1 MATIIPTTVEEQ
13 VRAAAY
19 RWTDYSTA
27 DTSTPIKVQNMQGLA
42 GSVQV
47 TGTFGSAT
55 ITLQASNDGTN
66 YVTLKDSAGGTA
78 ISFTAAGMAEFSTAA
93 LFIKPTSSGGT
104 ADNVTVTVILRG

>member
-66 YVTLKDSAGGTA
+66 YVTLKDSAGTA

-93 LFIKPTSSGGT
+93 LYLKPTSTGGT

>member
-55 ITLQASNDGTN
+55 ITLQASNDATN
-66 YVTLKDSAGGTA
+66 FVTLKDSAGTA

-93 LFIKPTSSGGT
+93 LYLKPTSSGGT

>member
-66 YVTLKDSAGGTA
+66 YVTLKDSTGTA

-93 LFIKPTSSGGT
+93 LYLKPTSTGGT

>member
-13 VRAAAY
+13 IRAAAY

-66 YVTLKDSAGGTA
+66 YVTLKDSAGTA
-78 ISFTAAGMAEFSTAA
+78 ISLTAAGMAEFSTAA
-93 LFIKPTSSGGT
+93 LYLKPTSTGGT

>member
-1 MATIIPTTVEEQ
+1 MATIIPTTVEQ
-13 VRAAAY
+13 QIQAAAY

-47 TGTFGSAT
+47 TGTFGGAT
-55 ITLQASNDGTN
+55 ITLQGSNDGTN
-66 YVTLKDSAGGTA
+66 YVTLKDSAGTA

-93 LFIKPTSSGGT
+93 LFVKPTSSGGT